1 MKLLPSHPSL
11 SLVTALLHTLT
22 RLSLK
27 TLVHISDQVRRVCMC
42 VSACMYVTSTCS
54 LSYTKKSFSK
64 VFSYFYIQVKLLLCY
79 AQGDGRKAIRYR
91 ALLELRAIAS
101 QVPHMWTQ
109 DMIQVTATYHSY
121 CIDTRAA
128 PPPFTLTLC

>member
-1 MKLLPSHPSL
+1 MQKRAF
-11 SLVTALLHTLT
+11 T
-22 RLSLK
+22 
-27 TLVHISDQVRRVCMC
+27 
-42 VSACMYVTSTCS
+42 
-54 LSYTKKSFSK
+54 KSFLI
-64 VFSYFYIQVKLLLCY
+64 FYVQVKLLLCY

-91 ALLELRAIAS
+91 ALFELRAIAS

-128 PPPFTLTLC
+128 FTPPLTLC